1 MHQALI
7 QGVSGQPVQRITL
20 TVDENYHFLAGQY
33 LIVHGPGGVD
43 IPLSIASAPEQ
54 LPQLQL
60 HYRSTPGLAEAQAM
74 DEALTE
80 SALQVSEAAGDVI
93 CPPQD
98 VPLLLIAGGS
108 GAAQAFS
115 CARQRAGQD
124 APAETTILWC
134 ADDQQDLYDTDAL
147 AQLPNTTLHTVI
159 DDRRTEENEGLIWL
173 ARNAGSFADAHIILA
188 GGPGFV
194 YAATDI
200 LIAQGVDESHLA
212 ADAYSYAPRDAQ

>member
-1 MHQALI
+1 
-7 QGVSGQPVQRITL
+7 VQRIRL
-20 TVDENYHFLAGQY
+20 TVDRNYRFLAGQY
-33 LIVHGPGGVD
+33 LVVHGPGGVD

-80 SALQVSEAAGDVI
+80 PALQVSGAAGDVI

-98 VPLLLIAGGS
+98 VPLLLIAGGN

-115 CARQRAGQD
+115 CARHRAAQKAR
-124 APAETTILWC
+124 APTTILWC
-134 ADDQQDLYDTDAL
+134 ADYQQNLYDTDEL
-147 AQLPNTTLHTVI
+147 AQLPNITLHTVI
-159 DDRRTEENEGLIWL
+159 DDRRTKHNEALMWL
-173 ARNAGSFADAHIILA
+173 ARHAGAFADAHIILA

-194 YAATDI
+194 YAATDV
-200 LIAQGVDESHLA
+200 LTAQGVNESQLA
-212 ADAYSYAPRDAQ
+212 ADAYNYAPRDAL